1 MIWSIDMELD
11 ELVADSKSGEGTS
24 GNQHQRSGEK
34 DKHVVAD
41 LVKKLL
47 VCEMFRRLARDTEQL
62 SCRLPEL
69 LNLALAESGSIVAWF
84 SPRALVSTNRT
95 GTSVRSGRGRVFC
108 WFDSTLRVCPH

>member
-11 ELVADSKSGEGTS
+11 ELVADSKSSEGTS
-24 GNQHQRSGEK
+24 GNQHQRNGEK

-47 VCEMFRRLARDTEQL
+47 VCEIFHRLACDTERL

-69 LNLALAESGSIVAWF
+69 FNLALAESGSIVVW
-84 SPRALVSTNRT
+84 SLPRASVSTNHT

-108 WFDSTLRVCPH
+108 WFDSTLPVCPH